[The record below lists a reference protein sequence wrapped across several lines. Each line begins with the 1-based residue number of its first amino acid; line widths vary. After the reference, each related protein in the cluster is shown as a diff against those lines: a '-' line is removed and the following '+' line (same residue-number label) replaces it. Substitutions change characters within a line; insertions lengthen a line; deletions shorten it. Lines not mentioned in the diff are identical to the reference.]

1 MTACLFQPD
10 SQTAGY
16 IVAINRGWGMATIR
30 ITTESVAALVKS
42 AVPNKTTFYFD
53 SELAGFGL
61 YRTTTGTGTYFA
73 EFRPVAG
80 GSKKRLK
87 LGRVGTLK
95 ANEAREA
102 ARRAIANAAL
112 GKDLAQNR
120 SDERASLTVEELVS
134 KYISEHAAKASTAGL
149 YRMLLKKHIGPRLG
163 KIKAVVLT
171 RPDVNRAHSLMSRE
185 APVSANRAVKL
196 LSAAYGWGARNSPK
210 VGAPTYV
217 PEGMNPASGAN
228 LNDEERRER
237 YLTAA
242 EMLAIGNAMAEAETV
257 GLPVDAGDAKHA
269 PKGQLVVTSP
279 YATAAIRLIMLTGAR
294 LREILHLRWDEVD
307 LERGFLQLGD
317 SKTGKKKVYLPT
329 AAVDI
334 IKGLTQL
341 GAFVIAGESAGTKRE
356 KPRADLK
363 RPWAAICKRAGVK
376 NARIHDL
383 RHTFASTG
391 VGDQMGLPVIGALLG
406 HADPSTTARYAHLAD
421 DAARR
426 AVEAIGGKIAAAL
439 NGGK

>member
-1 MTACLFQPD
+1 MTTCLFRGD

-16 IVAINRGWGMATIR
+16 RVAINRWGMATIK
-30 ITTESVAALVKS
+30 ITTESVAALTKS

-53 SELAGFGL
+53 NELAGFGL

-134 KYISEHAAKASTAGL
+134 KYIEEYVAEHKKASTAGL
-149 YRMLLKKHIGPRLG
+149 YRMLLKKHVKPRLG
-163 KIKAVVLT
+163 STKATSLT
-171 RPDVNRAHSLMSRE
+171 RVDVQRAHALMTRE
-185 APVSANRAVKL
+185 ARVSANRAIKL
-196 LSAAYGWGARNSPK
+196 LSAAYGWGSRHGH
-210 VGAPTYV
+210 VQ
-217 PEGMNPASGAN
+217 ERMNPASGTK
-228 LNDEERRER
+228 LNEEEGRER
-237 YLTAA
+237 FLTTT
-242 EMLAIGNAMAEAETV
+242 EMLAIGNAMIEAETI
-257 GLPVDAGDAKHA
+257 GLPVDAGTTKHA
-269 PKGQLVVTSP
+269 PKGQLVIMSP
-279 YATAAIRLIMLTGAR
+279 YATAAIRLLMLTGAR
-294 LREILHLRWDEVD
+294 LREILNLRWSEID
-307 LERGFLQLGD
+307 LERGVLRLPD
-317 SKTGKKKVYLPT
+317 SKTGKKTVFLPT

-334 IKGLTQL
+334 IKGLTKL
-341 GAFVIAGESAGTKRE
+341 GSYMIAGESAGTKHE
-356 KPRADLK
+356 KPRSDLK
-363 RPWAAICKRAGVK
+363 RLWIAICKRAGVSGV
-376 NARIHDL
+376 RIHDL

-391 VGDQMGLPVIGALLG
+391 VGDQMGLPVIGTLLG
-406 HADPSTTARYAHLAD
+406 HADPSTTQRYAHLAD
-421 DAARR
+421 EAARR
-426 AVEAIGGKIAAAL
+426 AVEAIGGKIAAAM